1 MVPAPIRYPK
11 DGRPGAGACPVDYS
25 VHSAVELLGPPDRDP
40 WRRQF
45 LGDEIA
51 GHVGCIVIKPDGSRV
66 LARAVPD
73 PLAE

>member
-1 MVPAPIRYPK
+1 M
-11 DGRPGAGACPVDYS
+11 GVDRGES
-25 VHSAVELLGPPDRDP
+25 SASLGPPDRDP
-40 WRRQF
+40 RF

-51 GHVGCIVIKPDGSRV
+51 GHVGCIVIQPDGSRI